1 MQQLNDLYKVMRFMS
16 IKQGCWH
23 VQLECECQMKSRLD
37 TNISIPPSC
46 LTTCPSCDGS
56 LADTF
61 KRINKSG
68 IFKFLWSILVTQ
80 RKQVNPLQLS
90 ALLFAHKDSG
100 ILVYGLRCSKP
111 KSKYNCDNTI
121 FQLLA
126 VLGIIETRIDFEM
139 VPITQCILG
148 MDDIDGVPK
157 SRFDIEV
164 YWEGIDLFFE

>member
-1 MQQLNDLYKVMRFMS
+1 
-16 IKQGCWH
+16 
-23 VQLECECQMKSRLD
+23 
-37 TNISIPPSC
+37 
-46 LTTCPSCDGS
+46 
-56 LADTF
+56 
-61 KRINKSG
+61 
-68 IFKFLWSILVTQ
+68 LVTQ
-80 RKQVNPLQLS
+80 KKQVNPLQLS

-100 ILVYGLRCSKP
+100 ILLVYGLRCSNP
-111 KSKYNCDNTI
+111 KSKYNCNNTI

-126 VLGIIETRIDFEM
+126 VGIIETRIDFKM